1 MPEMQL
7 KQLGPYTKKKKR
19 KKCKETG
26 DSRYIYQ
33 DKLDKACFQHDMA
46 DADFKD
52 LNRRTAADL
61 VLRVKHL
68 ILLKMHNM
76 MDIVDL
82 LQLLKNLWWGS

>member
-1 MPEMQL
+1 
-7 KQLGPYTKKKKR
+7 
-19 KKCKETG
+19 
-26 DSRYIYQ
+26 
-33 DKLDKACFQHDMA
+33 MA